1 MPTIIKGQ
9 PTSAEVRAT
18 LAAEGRPVL
27 VAFST
32 GKDAL
37 ACELALQDAG
47 IDTRAHPRV
56 RGDVTCRLGQESSL
70 NGRLHHFP
78 ALRSLLARLQPARM
92 VGFCPPS
99 SGLRMSVIPSKSIGC
114 QSCRWTR
121 KSNPWSPLREKTMSA
136 RPSLLIS
143 TIRVHI
149 SSLTRA
155 ETLPQNT
162 PGAIS
167 RSHRVRKPR
176 RPTGQA
182 VSTTTTTAVPHSS
195 GQKRGF
201 LASPTVRQC
210 RPDSRCQTRHE
221 SPRADGR
228 RECSVP

>member
-1 MPTIIKGQ
+1 MLMMAGVCWSVRVVAALMAATA
-9 PTSAEVRAT
+9 TSASGRSAT
-18 LAAEGRPVL
+18 LA
-27 VAFST
+27 S
-32 GKDAL
+32 AL
-37 ACELALQDAG
+37 AIPG
-47 IDTRAHPRV
+47 AHPRV